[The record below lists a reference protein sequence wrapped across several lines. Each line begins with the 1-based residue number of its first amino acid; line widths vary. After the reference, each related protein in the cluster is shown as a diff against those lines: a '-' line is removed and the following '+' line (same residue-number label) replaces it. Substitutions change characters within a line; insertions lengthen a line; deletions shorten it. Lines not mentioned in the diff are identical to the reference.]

1 LLDLKTD
8 FDKFLNISFDS
19 AIIIDRNKKIID
31 FNDKFLKLFNYTKC
45 EIENK
50 TIEEIFFINN
60 FKLNQNFN
68 EDKEFI
74 IRGKLKNSYV
84 NLKFSKFMSKDKV
97 KIVNIR
103 RIYDLDRDKNES
115 QDSFY
120 KLIVDDL
127 ESLIA
132 VVDEDYKYVYV
143 NSRYKEFF
151 NIREDHIKKFFIK
164 DTIKEDIF
172 INDIRPN
179 INKVLSG
186 KKINIEKWI
195 VNANNKKRYINCV
208 FEKLKHGNLN
218 YVVMKF
224 KDITDRKKIEE
235 ALILARKMA
244 DSAYNVKNL
253 FLANISHEFKTPING
268 IRGMVQ
274 LLNLT
279 NLNEEQKSYT
289 KMLEESTDRISIL
302 IENILEFSKIDSKDF
317 TLIEKKLVLDD
328 FINQDIATY
337 KKRAIDKKLSFSLFI
352 DENIPKILLADRKR
366 LKQIFS
372 NVLDNAIKF
381 CETGG
386 IFIEIEREFEDDL
399 GVGIKINVR
408 DSGKGIKKEKL
419 NYVFNIFAKE
429 DESNTSSNGGVGL
442 GLAITKEIVN
452 FLGGDIRI
460 ESKENL
466 GTSVFISLYLK
477 KFLDIKK
484 EKEIYKINKEMK
496 ILIVEDDK
504 VNEKALKLLLEKNNF
519 KVKTASNGL
528 QAIDIIKM
536 EDMDIILMDIK
547 LPDINGFEITKKIRK
562 IEKERK
568 SYTPIIAVTSL
579 DDSKFLN
586 KALKAGMDD
595 FLEKPFK
602 IEKIYNK
609 INKLY
614 DKKIHYKNTN
624 DPDLKQAFAFSNN
637 DKNLFMDLVYILLNT
652 DYIKDNLNSIRS
664 ALENYD
670 EFEVKKIAK
679 SLKEGIITF
688 GAKKAYE
695 LAFELENLERR
706 ELKSKGINLYF
717 ELEEELNRVIQIYKT
732 IKIS

>member
-1 LLDLKTD
+1 MLDLKTD
-8 FDKFLNISFDS
+8 FDKLLNISFDS
-19 AIIIDRNKKIID
+19 AVLIDRNKKIID
-31 FNDKFLKLFNYTKC
+31 FNDKFLKLSKYTKD
-45 EIENK
+45 EIKNK
-50 TIEEIFFINN
+50 TVEEIFVINN
-60 FKLNQNFN
+60 YKLNENFN
-68 EDKEFI
+68 EDKEFVI
-74 IRGKLKNSYV
+74 KGRLNDLYINIKFSGFLSEEKLKI
-84 NLKFSKFMSKDKV
+84 M
-97 KIVNIR
+97 NIR
-103 RIYDLDRDKNES
+103 RIYDLDKDKNYH
-115 QDSFY
+115 QRDFY
-120 KLIVDDL
+120 KLILRDL
-127 ESLIA
+127 DTLVA
-132 VVDEDYKYVYV
+132 VVDEDYKYIYA
-143 NSRYKEFF
+143 NLEY
-151 NIREDHIKKFFIK
+151 KKFFDIKNDEIKTSFIK
-164 DTIKEDIF
+164 DTMKEDIF

-179 INKVLSG
+179 INKALSG
-186 KKINIEKWI
+186 KKVNIEKWI
-195 VNANNKKRYINCV
+195 VNNVNKKRCINCI
-208 FEKLKHGNLN
+208 FEKIKNGNID
-218 YVVMKF
+218 YVIMKF

-317 TLIEKKLVLDD
+317 SLIEKKLVLDE
-328 FINQDIATY
+328 FINQDIQPY

-352 DENIPKILLADRKR
+352 DPDIPKVLLADRKR

-381 CETGG
+381 SEKGG
-386 IFIEIEREFEDDL
+386 IFVEIEREFEDDL
-399 GVGIKINVR
+399 GVGLKINVK

-419 NYVFNIFAKE
+419 NYIFNVFAKE
-429 DESNTSSNGGVGL
+429 DESNTSSSGGVGI

-460 ESKENL
+460 ESKENV
-466 GTSVFISLYLK
+466 GTSVFISLYIK

-484 EKEIYKINKEMK
+484 EKEIYKIKKEMK

-519 KVKTASNGL
+519 KVKTASTGL
-528 QAIDIIKM
+528 QAIDFIKM

-547 LPDINGFEITKKIRK
+547 LPDIDGFEITRQIRK

-579 DDSKFLN
+579 DDSKFLK

-609 INKLY
+609 INNLY

-652 DYIKDNLNSIRS
+652 DYIKDNLNSIKR

-717 ELEEELNRVIQIYKT
+717 ELEEELNRIVQIYKT